1 MGAHIH
7 GVLISRG
14 AYSNFMVIWAPLFV
28 FALGDRRQLAL
39 QDPSEILRS
48 LTHGRDRQRTAW
60 RRLGRTSSFAIS
72 SDQTFHV
79 LGVRHMMRMRIPSN
93 ILSWV
98 LEPVLR
104 LCFAH
109 EANLCMH
116 VPYLQQLPCMLPE
129 CASGEQ

>member
-7 GVLISRG
+7 GVFISMG
-14 AYSNFMVIWAPLFV
+14 AYPDFMVIWAPLFV

-39 QDPSEILRS
+39 QDPSEILHS
-48 LTHGRDRQRTAW
+48 LTHGWDRQRTAW
-60 RRLGRTSSFAIS
+60 RHLDRTSSFVIS
-72 SDQTFHV
+72 SNQTFHV
-79 LGVRHMMRMRIPSN
+79 LGMRHMMRMRIPSN

-116 VPYLQQLPCMLPE
+116 VPYLQ
-129 CASGEQ
+129 